1 MGCVEM
7 CGGIGVCVGE
17 ICGSSSPG
25 ATRASDGRPPPGSV
39 SEPIRS
45 TATLARGT
53 PVDTVTCTC
62 DPPLPFAAARA
73 AIQALAA
80 YRLASIRNRSTTTV
94 SGVALSPI
102 VTMASSM
109 PAIPFSRARA

>member
-1 MGCVEM
+1 MGCVEV

-25 ATRASDGRPPPGSV
+25 A
-39 SEPIRS
+39 
-45 TATLARGT
+45 
-53 PVDTVTCTC
+53 
-62 DPPLPFAAARA
+62 A
-73 AIQALAA
+73 AIQAFAA
-80 YRLASIRNRSTTTV
+80 YRLASIRNRSTATV

-102 VTMASSM
+102 VTMVSSM